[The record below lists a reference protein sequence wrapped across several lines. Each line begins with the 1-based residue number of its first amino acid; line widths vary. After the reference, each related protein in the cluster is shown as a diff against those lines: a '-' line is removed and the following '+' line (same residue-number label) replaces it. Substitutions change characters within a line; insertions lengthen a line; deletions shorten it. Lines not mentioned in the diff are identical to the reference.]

1 MKSVVIIPSRMAST
15 RLPGK
20 PLMPIDG
27 IPMIQRVWQQAIESK
42 IGEVFVACSEIE
54 VHDLIVSNGG
64 KAIMTDPNLPS
75 GTDRVHSAFLK
86 IKNNKD
92 IDVIINLQGDMPLIN
107 PEHILK
113 VIDPIKRNFAI
124 GTLATNLNDNELNN
138 PNVTKVEVDFKK
150 NEIAQALSFYR
161 EVTIEN
167 KNLYHHVGI
176 YSYTPDSINTFINL
190 PKSKNEIDL
199 SLEQMRAMDSNI
211 PIGVTYVPEVPMS
224 VDTKEDLINIET
236 NIREHND
243 KS

>member
-1 MKSVVIIPSRMAST
+1 MKNVVIIPSRMAST

-20 PLMPIDG
+20 PLIVIDG
-27 IPMIQRVWQQAIESK
+27 IPMIQRVWQQATESN

-54 VHDLIVSNGG
+54 VHDLIVNNGG

-150 NEIAQALSFYR
+150 NEVAQALSFYR

-243 KS
+243 

>member
-1 MKSVVIIPSRMAST
+1 MKNVVIIPSRMAST
-15 RLPGK
+15 RLPGN
-20 PLMPIDG
+20 PLMAIDG
-27 IPMIQRVWQQAIESK
+27 IPMIQRVWQRAIESN

-64 KAIMTDPNLPS
+64 KAIMTEPNLPS

-86 IKNNKD
+86 INNNKD
-92 IDVIINLQGDMPLIN
+92 IDIIINLQGDMPLIN

-199 SLEQMRAMDSNI
+199 SLEQMRAMYSNI

-236 NIREHND
+236 NIRDHND

>member
-1 MKSVVIIPSRMAST
+1 MKNVVIIPSRMAST

-20 PLMPIDG
+20 PLIVIDG
-27 IPMIQRVWQQAIESK
+27 IPMIQRVWQQATESN

-54 VHDLIVSNGG
+54 VHDLIVNNGG

-150 NEIAQALSFYR
+150 NEVAQALSFYR

-190 PKSKNEIDL
+190 PKSKNEIHL

>member
-1 MKSVVIIPSRMAST
+1 MKNVVIIPSRMAST

-20 PLMPIDG
+20 PLMEIDG
-27 IPMIQRVWQQAIESK
+27 MPMIQRVWQQAIASK

-64 KAIMTDPNLPS
+64 NAIMTDPDLPS

-113 VIDPIKRNFAI
+113 VIDPIKENFTI

-150 NEIAQALSFYR
+150 NEIAQALGFYR

-211 PIGVTYVPEVPMS
+211 PIGVTYVPEVPIS

>member
-1 MKSVVIIPSRMAST
+1 MAST

-20 PLMPIDG
+20 PLMEING
-27 IPMIQRVWQQAIESK
+27 IPMIQRVWQQATESN

-54 VHDLIVSNGG
+54 VHDLIVNNGG

-86 IKNNKD
+86 IKNNKN

-150 NEIAQALSFYR
+150 NEIAQALNFYR

-211 PIGVTYVPEVPMS
+211 PIGVTFVPEVPMS

>member
-1 MKSVVIIPSRMAST
+1 MKNVVIIPSRMAST

-20 PLMPIDG
+20 PLIPIDG
-27 IPMIQRVWQQAIESK
+27 IPMIQRVWQQAIKSN

-150 NEIAQALSFYR
+150 KEIAQALSFYR

-211 PIGVTYVPEVPMS
+211 PIGVTYVPEVPIS

>member
-1 MKSVVIIPSRMAST
+1 MKNVVIIPSRMAST

-20 PLMPIDG
+20 PLMTIDG
-27 IPMIQRVWQQAIESK
+27 IPMIQRVWQQAIKSN

-150 NEIAQALSFYR
+150 NEVAQALSFYR

>member
-1 MKSVVIIPSRMAST
+1 MKNVVIIPSRMAST

-20 PLMPIDG
+20 PLMTIDG
-27 IPMIQRVWQQAIESK
+27 IPMIQRVWQQAIESN

-54 VHDLIVSNGG
+54 VHDLIVNNGG

-107 PEHILK
+107 PEHIFK
-113 VIDPIKRNFAI
+113 VIKPIKRNFTI
-124 GTLATNLNDNELNN
+124 GTLATNLHDNELNN

-150 NEIAQALSFYR
+150 NETAQALSFCR

-176 YSYTPDSINTFINL
+176 YSYTPNSINTFINL
-190 PKSKNEIDL
+190 PKSKNEIEL

>member
-20 PLMPIDG
+20 PLMAIDG
-27 IPMIQRVWQQAIESK
+27 IPMIQRVWQQAIKSN

-54 VHDLIVSNGG
+54 VHDLIESNGG

-86 IKNNKD
+86 IKNNID

-107 PEHILK
+107 PHHILK
-113 VIDPIKRNFAI
+113 GIDPIKKNFTI
-124 GTLATNLNDNELNN
+124 GTLATNLNDNELDN

-150 NEIAQALSFYR
+150 NEIAQALNFYR

-167 KNLYHHVGI
+167 KNFYHHVGI
-176 YSYTPDSINTFINL
+176 YSYTPYSINTFTNL

-211 PIGVTYVPEVPMS
+211 PIGVTYVPEVPIS
-224 VDTKEDLINIET
+224 VDTNEDLLNIET

-243 KS
+243 YS

>member
-1 MKSVVIIPSRMAST
+1 MKNVVIIPSRMAST

-20 PLMPIDG
+20 PLIEIDG
-27 IPMIQRVWQQAIESK
+27 IPMIQRVWQQAIASK
-42 IGEVFVACSEIE
+42 IGDVFVACSEIE
-54 VHDLIVSNGG
+54 VHDLIVNNGG

-107 PEHILK
+107 PDHILK

-150 NEIAQALSFYR
+150 NEVAQALSFYR
-161 EVTIEN
+161 EVTIAN

-211 PIGVTYVPEVPMS
+211 PIGVTYVPEVPIS

>member
-1 MKSVVIIPSRMAST
+1 MKNVVIIPSRMAST

-20 PLMPIDG
+20 PLMAIDG
-27 IPMIQRVWQQAIESK
+27 IPMIQRVWQQAIASN

-54 VHDLIVSNGG
+54 VHDLIVNNGG

-86 IKNNKD
+86 IKNNKN

-150 NEIAQALSFYR
+150 NETAQALNFYR
-161 EVTIEN
+161 KVTIEN
-167 KNLYHHVGI
+167 ENLYHHVGI

-211 PIGVTYVPEVPMS
+211 PIGVTFVPEVPMS

>member
-1 MKSVVIIPSRMAST
+1 MAST

-20 PLMPIDG
+20 PLIEIDG
-27 IPMIQRVWQQAIESK
+27 IPMIQRVLQQAIESN
-42 IGEVFVACSEIE
+42 IGEVYVACSEIE
-54 VHDLIVSNGG
+54 VHDLIINNGG

-86 IKNNKD
+86 INDNQD
-92 IDVIINLQGDMPLIN
+92 IDIIINLQGDMPLIN
-107 PEHILK
+107 PDHILR
-113 VIDPIKRNFAI
+113 VINPINENFSI
-124 GTLATNLNDNELNN
+124 GTLATDLNDNELNN
-138 PNVTKVEVDFKK
+138 SNVTKVEVDFKK
-150 NEIAQALSFYR
+150 NKIGKALNFYR
-161 EVTIEN
+161 EVSVEN

-176 YSYTPDSINTFINL
+176 YSYTPDSINKFVNL
-190 PKSKNEIDL
+190 PKSANELDL

-211 PIGVTYVPEVPMS
+211 PIGVTYVPEVPIS

>member
-1 MKSVVIIPSRMAST
+1 M
-15 RLPGK
+15 
-20 PLMPIDG
+20 
-27 IPMIQRVWQQAIESK
+27 
-42 IGEVFVACSEIE
+42 
-54 VHDLIVSNGG
+54 HDLIVNNGG

-150 NEIAQALSFYR
+150 NEVAKALSFYR

>member
-1 MKSVVIIPSRMAST
+1 MKSVVIMPSRMAST

-20 PLMPIDG
+20 PLMAIDG
-27 IPMIQRVWQQAIESK
+27 IPMIQRVWQQAIKSN

-54 VHDLIVSNGG
+54 VHDLIVNNGG

-150 NEIAQALSFYR
+150 NKIAQALGFYR
-161 EVTIEN
+161 EVTIKN

>member
-1 MKSVVIIPSRMAST
+1 MKNVVIIPSRMAST

-20 PLMPIDG
+20 PLMQIDG
-27 IPMIQRVWQQAIESK
+27 IPMIQRVWQQAIASN

-211 PIGVTYVPEVPMS
+211 PIGVTYVPEVPIS

>member
-1 MKSVVIIPSRMAST
+1 MKNVVIIPSRMAST

-20 PLMPIDG
+20 PLIQIDG
-27 IPMIQRVWQQAIESK
+27 IPMIQRVWQQATASK

-92 IDVIINLQGDMPLIN
+92 VDVIINLQGDMPLIN

>member
-20 PLMPIDG
+20 PLMAIDG
-27 IPMIQRVWQQAIESK
+27 IPMIQRVWQQAIASK

-54 VHDLIVSNGG
+54 VHDLIVNNGG

-86 IKNNKD
+86 IKNNKN

-161 EVTIEN
+161 EVAIEN

-211 PIGVTYVPEVPMS
+211 PIGVTYVPEVPIS

>member
-20 PLMPIDG
+20 PLMEING
-27 IPMIQRVWQQAIESK
+27 IPMIQRVWQQATESN

-54 VHDLIVSNGG
+54 VHDLIVNNGG

-107 PEHILK
+107 PDHILK
-113 VIDPIKRNFAI
+113 VVDPIKKNFTI

-150 NEIAQALSFYR
+150 NETAQALSFY
-161 EVTIEN
+161 
-167 KNLYHHVGI
+167 
-176 YSYTPDSINTFINL
+176 F
-190 PKSKNEIDL
+190 L
-199 SLEQMRAMDSNI
+199 S
-211 PIGVTYVPEVPMS
+211 
-224 VDTKEDLINIET
+224 
-236 NIREHND
+236 
-243 KS
+243 

>member
-20 PLMPIDG
+20 PLMEING
-27 IPMIQRVWQQAIESK
+27 IPMIQRVWQQATESN

-54 VHDLIVSNGG
+54 VHDLIVNNGG

-150 NEIAQALSFYR
+150 NEVAQALSFYR

-211 PIGVTYVPEVPMS
+211 PIGVTYVPEVPIS

>member
-1 MKSVVIIPSRMAST
+1 MKNVVIIPSRMAST

-20 PLMPIDG
+20 PLMEING
-27 IPMIQRVWQQAIESK
+27 IPMIQRVWQQATESN

-54 VHDLIVSNGG
+54 VHDLIVNNGG
-64 KAIMTDPNLPS
+64 KAIMTDPDLPS

-150 NEIAQALSFYR
+150 NEVAQALSFYR

-211 PIGVTYVPEVPMS
+211 PIGVTYVPEVPIS

>member
-1 MKSVVIIPSRMAST
+1 MKSVVIIPSRMASS

-20 PLMPIDG
+20 PLMEING
-27 IPMIQRVWQQAIESK
+27 IPMIQRVWQQAIKSN

-54 VHDLIVSNGG
+54 VHDLIVNNGG

-86 IKNNKD
+86 IKSNKD
-92 IDVIINLQGDMPLIN
+92 IGVIINLQGDMPLIN
-107 PEHILK
+107 PEHIIK

-124 GTLATNLNDNELNN
+124 GTLATNLNDHELNN

-150 NEIAQALSFYR
+150 NEIAQALSFNR
-161 EVTIEN
+161 EVKIEN

>member
-1 MKSVVIIPSRMAST
+1 MKSVEIIPSRKAST

-20 PLMPIDG
+20 PLMEING
-27 IPMIQRVWQQAIESK
+27 ITMIQRVWQQAIKSN

-54 VHDLIVSNGG
+54 VHDLIVDNGG

-150 NEIAQALSFYR
+150 NEVAQALSFYR
-161 EVTIEN
+161 EVKIEN

-199 SLEQMRAMDSNI
+199 SLEQMRAMDSKI
-211 PIGVTYVPEVPMS
+211 PIGVTYVHEVPMS

>member
-1 MKSVVIIPSRMAST
+1 MKSVVILPSRMASA

-20 PLMPIDG
+20 PLIEING
-27 IPMIQRVWQQAIESK
+27 IPMIQRVWQQAIESN
-42 IGEVFVACSEIE
+42 IGEVIVACSEIE

-211 PIGVTYVPEVPMS
+211 PIGVTYVPEVPIS

>member
-20 PLMPIDG
+20 PLMEING
-27 IPMIQRVWQQAIESK
+27 IPMIQRVWQQAIGSN

-54 VHDLIVSNGG
+54 VHDLIVNNGG

-86 IKNNKD
+86 IKNKKD

-150 NEIAQALSFYR
+150 NETAQALSFYR

-211 PIGVTYVPEVPMS
+211 PIGVTYVPEVPLS

>member
-20 PLMPIDG
+20 PLMAIDG
-27 IPMIQRVWQQAIESK
+27 IPMIQRVWQQAIASK

-54 VHDLIVSNGG
+54 VHDLIVNNGG

-150 NEIAQALSFYR
+150 NEVAQALSFYR

-211 PIGVTYVPEVPMS
+211 PIGVTYVPEVPIS

>member
-20 PLMPIDG
+20 PLMEING
-27 IPMIQRVWQQAIESK
+27 IPMIQRVWQQAIESN

-113 VIDPIKRNFAI
+113 VIDPLKRNFTI
-124 GTLATNLNDNELNN
+124 GTCL
-138 PNVTKVEVDFKK
+138 
-150 NEIAQALSFYR
+150 
-161 EVTIEN
+161 
-167 KNLYHHVGI
+167 LYT
-176 YSYTPDSINTFINL
+176 SPSPRD
-190 PKSKNEIDL
+190 
-199 SLEQMRAMDSNI
+199 
-211 PIGVTYVPEVPMS
+211 
-224 VDTKEDLINIET
+224 
-236 NIREHND
+236 
-243 KS
+243 

>member
-1 MKSVVIIPSRMAST
+1 MAST

-20 PLMPIDG
+20 PLMEING
-27 IPMIQRVWQQAIESK
+27 IPMIQRVWQQAIASK

-54 VHDLIVSNGG
+54 VHDLIVNNGG

-86 IKNNKD
+86 INNNQD
-92 IDVIINLQGDMPLIN
+92 IDIIINLQGDMPLIN